1 MTILK
6 DISDTLKDAKNIVK
20 ELDVNVKKPTS
31 LARLS
36 SEATLQFPVITSRA
50 INVDTA
56 QSVVKA
62 LERQY
67 AIFVQIVISLDP
79 YLDFERDKRG
89 MPDYLRRIHQNNI
102 DINDFKD
109 LKENAME
116 FYTNIDGSSMFFS
129 INEGSSPKVI
139 SSNKDQCFCV
149 DDYLN
154 DNILNKMY
162 SPSKISLQEAL
173 ASMDYFLKKNNIEIL
188 TEAKEK
194 EKKGNGYKKPK
205 NNNKNNNNSNNN
217 NNNEKSLS
225 ERKFEHQQKNDDR
238 EFKEKKFNNM
248 FNRTKKNEQA
258 RLAERKFNEEKKNNE
273 FNHELNQRKQNYNE
287 LKDERDYK
295 HQLEREKTLD
305 DRAEREYQH
314 KIQQDAIQNQLEK
327 DKFEKDLTKLRSDVN
342 SRVSVQL
349 SDNDVKKCNELV
361 PTTLSVVMTEKQGEH
376 FGNTHT
382 FIIGVK
388 GLMHPVNSDEI
399 ISNLLSGFKTGNKF
413 FNFLRWTTG
422 EISFVKDLVLNI
434 NGIKEDAL
442 RKYKGGSHWWT
453 TLKRRKTV
461 AKLKNIRGKNQL
473 LPNAS
478 IVCTMEEISELK
490 EAYGLDLMEVK
501 NIKKLMNTY
510 FLLGFAIVDD
520 AQELCYFIFDGESN
534 YQAISYSGLEKENN
548 GKNDFK
554 EIYKLINSGRL

>member
-205 NNNKNNNNSNNN
+205 NNNRNNNNSN

-225 ERKFEHQQKNDDR
+225 ERKFDYQREKDR
-238 EFKEKKFNNM
+238 LDRAANLRKEI
-248 FNRTKKNEQA
+248 NRNKRE
-258 RLAERKFNEEKKNNE
+258 EEKD
-273 FNHELNQRKQNYNE
+273 LYQRE
-287 LKDERDYK
+287 KDKRDYQ
-295 HQLEREKTLD
+295 HQVEREKILD
-305 DRAEREYQH
+305 NRAEREYQH
-314 KIQQDAIQNQLEK
+314 KIEQDAIRNQLEK